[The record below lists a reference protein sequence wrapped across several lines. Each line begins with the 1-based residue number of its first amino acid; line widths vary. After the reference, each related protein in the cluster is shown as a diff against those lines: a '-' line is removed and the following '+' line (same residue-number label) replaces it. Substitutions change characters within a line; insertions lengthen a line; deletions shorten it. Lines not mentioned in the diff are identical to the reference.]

1 MKCPHCNH
9 PEDHVIDSRPVETGN
24 VIRRR
29 RECLQCSKRFTTY
42 ERFEVMPFIVLKSD
56 NRREPFDRNK
66 LREGVARACKNRAIS
81 AEQIERL
88 VSDIE
93 ASLQEEFVM
102 EVPSKTI
109 GDLVLAK
116 LKELDA
122 VAYIRFASV
131 YKQFSNIDTFL
142 DELQGLK
149 QEQKLKTKKGK
160 ATSFPKSFQSWNDV
174 ILNKN

>member
-29 RECLQCSKRFTTY
+29 RECLECSKRFTTY
-42 ERFEVMPFIVLKSD
+42 ERLETMPFIVLKSD

-66 LREGVARACKNRAIS
+66 LREGMARACKNRAIS
-81 AEQIERL
+81 AEHIEKL
-88 VSDIE
+88 VSEIE
-93 ASLQEEFVM
+93 SALQEEFVM

-116 LKELDA
+116 LKQLDS

-142 DELQGLK
+142 SELRGLK
-149 QEQKLKTKKGK
+149 QEQRQKEKRGKTVI
-160 ATSFPKSFQSWNDV
+160 ASLPIPNMNDV
-174 ILNKN
+174 LLNKN